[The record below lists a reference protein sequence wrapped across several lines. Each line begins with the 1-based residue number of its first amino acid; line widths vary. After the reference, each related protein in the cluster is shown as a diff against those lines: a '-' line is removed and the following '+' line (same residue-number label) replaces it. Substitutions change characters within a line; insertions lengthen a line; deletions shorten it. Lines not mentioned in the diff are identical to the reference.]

1 MQSFTI
7 ETGRVASLPMANID
21 TDVIMPK
28 QFLKGIDR
36 QGLAGGV
43 FYDLRT
49 SPQLHPDFALNHP
62 ALTSPKFL
70 VTGPNF
76 GCGSSREH
84 AVWGMMQFGIRA
96 VIGTSFGGIFADN
109 SDNNGLLLLNCD
121 SESVEALHRLARHVP
136 CEMTVDLNEQQIR
149 VCDHIFPFEISAGRK
164 SMLLAGQDSI
174 ARTEGVLNDFEGFE
188 QQYFQKSPWL
198 MTE

>member
-1 MQSFTI
+1 MQPFTI
-7 ETGRVASLPMANID
+7 ETGRVASLAMANID

-28 QFLKGIDR
+28 QFLKGTDR
-36 QGLAGGV
+36 QGLARGV
-43 FYDLRT
+43 FYDLRS
-49 SPQLHPDFALNHP
+49 SPQEHAEFALNHP
-62 ALTSPKFL
+62 ALTTPKFL

-109 SDNNGLLLLNCD
+109 ADNNGLLLLSCD
-121 SESVEALHRLARHVP
+121 RDVVDGLHALARQIP
-136 CEMTVDLNEQQIR
+136 CEMTVDLREQQIR
-149 VCDHIFPFEISAGRK
+149 TCGQVFAFEISAERK

-174 ARTEGVLNDFEGFE
+174 ARTETVLKNFGAFE
-188 QQYFQKSPWL
+188 QQYFHNAPWL
-198 MTE
+198 RV